1 MPPQDEIY
9 PFEIN
14 EEDGETVTFPEDFSV
29 VLDLTSGKK
38 ANLTIGAA
46 SEVHCGNL
54 TSHPFSVT
62 VNAGSDIRD
71 VCKEG
76 ERPIRDNN
84 LVQLQTGLGSDF
96 ETTVVV
102 DFGEQPWSEFQS
114 AVTFEEITLHS
125 IGLMLYGGTYSAP
138 EHFFLK
144 PKDGE
149 IDTDMF
155 PNGPYKMRD
164 VQERITEY
172 FNPIPDSTSYAE
184 ILQQK
189 LNIILEG
196 PPGTGKTF
204 ALKGIVKQLRENGV
218 PIGGDGKGEFALTM
232 HPATSYEDFIEGLRP
247 GEGDDGFKYKPG
259 AFTKLVKHA
268 IRKPHQNHVVLLDEL
283 NRCNVPRVFG
293 DLLTTVERSKRTRF
307 GLPTSSGSTQLST
320 TINAN
325 FYTVTSI
332 AFTGAGDPGLE
343 HSQTHVRE
351 ILENNGL
358 ERTEKLT
365 IITDSNEGIGEIRLG
380 SADRQKYKMSENFN
394 GELGAKWEGEHVSEE
409 NTILHGLALVVING
423 FAYPVL
429 TREWQEYLFKMEDET
444 PDLPIK
450 LLTREGEK
458 EFTARNVVFGD
469 ENTTLRNRGTLILE
483 ATMESSCSCVD
494 ADGKELEIAGNYYW
508 CDSCD
513 SWWSQESRTEVQLSG
528 SKKLLHI
535 PNNLFIVGTMN
546 TTDRSVAPLDSALRR
561 RFVFLRVDPMERIPS
576 NEWTSLPDGAKS
588 AFKVAHELWKELN
601 DSLEANLGK
610 DATIGHSY
618 LFDLIKDLRKYPE
631 STKSVA
637 NMFWQYSVLPQ
648 VADLLDATGRS
659 KATWDNMG
667 LASAFAN
674 IGLKLDLGPETSRV
688 FARTIVEETPIPTPD
703 ANEDA

>member
-1 MPPQDEIY
+1 MPPQDDIY

-14 EEDGETVTFPEDFSV
+14 EEDGETVTFPEGFNV

-38 ANLTIGAA
+38 ANLTIRVA
-46 SEVHCGNL
+46 SEVPCGEL
-54 TSHPFSVT
+54 TRHPFNVT
-62 VNAGSDIRD
+62 INEGSSIRD
-71 VCKEG
+71 VCKDSVR
-76 ERPIRDNN
+76 RPRDEN
-84 LVQLQTGLGSDF
+84 LEKLQTGIGSDF
-96 ETTVVV
+96 ETTVVEE
-102 DFGEQPWSEFQS
+102 FGAEQTWSEFES
-114 AVTFEEITLHS
+114 AVTIENISLASLGT
-125 IGLMLYGGTYSAP
+125 MLYGATYEASI
-138 EHFFLK
+138 HFFLK
-144 PKDGE
+144 PKDGD
-149 IDTDMF
+149 IDTALF
-155 PNGPYKMRD
+155 PNAPHSMRAIMK
-164 VQERITEY
+164 RIAEY

-204 ALKGIVKQLRENGV
+204 ALKGIVNKLREDGV
-218 PIGGDGKGEFALTM
+218 PIGGDGTGKFALTM

-247 GEGDDGFKYKPG
+247 GEGDGGFEYKPG
-259 AFTKLVKHA
+259 AFTQLVKHA
-268 IRKPHQNHVVLLDEL
+268 IRNPHQNHVVLLDEL

-307 GLPTSSGSTQLST
+307 GLPTSSGSTLIST
-320 TINAN
+320 TINAD
-325 FYTVTSI
+325 FYTATSI
-332 AFTGAGDPGLE
+332 GFAGAGDPGLE
-343 HSQTHVRE
+343 HSQAQVRQ
-351 ILENNGL
+351 ILEKNEL
-358 ERTEKLT
+358 EKLT
-365 IITDSNEGIGEIRLG
+365 IITDPNEGIGEIRLG
-380 SADRQKYKMSENFN
+380 SADRQKYKMSVNFN
-394 GELGAKWEGEHVSEE
+394 GEFGAKWEGVHVSGR
-409 NTILHGLALVVING
+409 NTVNHGLALVVIYG

-429 TREWQEYLFKMEDET
+429 TREWQEYLFKMENDK

-458 EFTARNVVFGD
+458 EFNASDVVFED
-469 ENTTLRNRGTLILE
+469 DNETLRNRGTLKLE
-483 ATMESSCSCVD
+483 ATMESSCRCFD
-494 ADGKELEIAGNYYW
+494 ADGNELEIAGNYYW
-508 CDSCD
+508 CGSCD

-561 RFVFLRVDPMERIPS
+561 RFVFLRVDPMKRIPS
-576 NEWTSLPDGAKS
+576 NAWTSLPADAKS
-588 AFKVAHELWKELN
+588 AFKVAHELWKKLN
-601 DSLEANLGK
+601 DKLEANLGK

-659 KATWDNMG
+659 ETIWDDMD
-667 LASAFAN
+667 LADDFAN
-674 IGLKLDLGPETSRV
+674 IGLKLDTGPETSRV
-688 FARTIVEETPIPTPD
+688 FARTIVEKTPIPLPD
-703 ANEDA
+703 AIEDA

>member
-29 VLDLTSGKK
+29 VLDLTSGKN
-38 ANLTIGAA
+38 ANLTIGTV
-46 SEVHCGNL
+46 SKIPFESL
-54 TSHPFSVT
+54 TSHSFSVT

-71 VCKEG
+71 VCKDG
-76 ERPIRDNN
+76 QRRLRDDN
-84 LVQLQTGLGSDF
+84 LAKLQTGIRPDF
-96 ETTVVV
+96 ETTVV
-102 DFGEQPWSEFQS
+102 DEFDAEQPWSKFES
-114 AVTFEEITLHS
+114 AVTIEDISLHS
-125 IGLMLYGGTYSAP
+125 IGIMLYGGTYSAP

-149 IDTDMF
+149 INTDIF
-155 PNGPYKMRD
+155 PNGPHAM
-164 VQERITEY
+164 QEIKGRIAEY
-172 FNPIPDSTSYAE
+172 FNPVPDSTLYAQ

-204 ALKGIVKQLRENGV
+204 ALKGIVKQLRENDV
-218 PIGGDGKGEFALTM
+218 PIGGDGTGNFALTM

-247 GEGDDGFKYKPG
+247 GEGDARFEYKPG
-259 AFTKLVKHA
+259 AFIQLVKHA
-268 IRKPHQNHVVLLDEL
+268 IRNPHQNHVVLLDEL

-307 GLPTSSGSTQLST
+307 GLPTSSGSTLLSK
-320 TINAN
+320 TIDAD
-325 FYTVTSI
+325 FYTVTGI
-332 AFTGAGDPGLE
+332 AFPAAGDPGLE
-343 HSQTHVRE
+343 HSQTQVGV
-351 ILENNGL
+351 IIANNGL
-358 ERTEKLT
+358 DATEKLT
-365 IITDSNEGIGEIRLG
+365 IITDSSEGIGEIRLG
-380 SADRQKYKMSENFN
+380 KEDRQKYKMSQNFD
-394 GELGAKWEGEHVSEE
+394 GDLGAKWQGSFAIDDETEMK
-409 NTILHGLALVVING
+409 HGMALVVING

-429 TREWQEYLFKMEDET
+429 TLEWQEYLLQMGGEKPE
-444 PDLPIK
+444 LPIK
-450 LLTREGEK
+450 LLTREGGK
-458 EFTARNVVFGD
+458 EFTVVDVNVEESNGS
-469 ENTTLRNRGTLILE
+469 TLRNRGTFRLE
-483 ATMESSCSCVD
+483 VPMTANCSCD
-494 ADGKELEIAGNYYW
+494 PAADVEGKYYW
-508 CDSCD
+508 CSSCD
-513 SWWSQESRTEVQLSG
+513 SWWSKESRTEVQLSG

-588 AFKVAHELWKELN
+588 AFKEAHKLWKKLN
-601 DSLEANLGK
+601 NKLKAHLGK

-667 LASAFAN
+667 LAGDFAI
-674 IGLKLDLGPETSRV
+674 IGLALDPGPETSRV
-688 FARTIVEETPIPTPD
+688 FARTIVEEIPIPTPD
-703 ANEDA
+703 ANVEV